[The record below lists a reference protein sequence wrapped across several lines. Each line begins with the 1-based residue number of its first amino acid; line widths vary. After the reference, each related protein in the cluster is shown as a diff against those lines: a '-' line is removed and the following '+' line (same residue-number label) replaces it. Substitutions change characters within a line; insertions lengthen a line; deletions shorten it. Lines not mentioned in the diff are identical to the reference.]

1 MKKIF
6 VALFLLT
13 FASLTVLPNTSLA
26 YLPVEQTAVK
36 LNDTT
41 FLFTIKYRFAFL
53 NYEVTMPIG
62 AKRSFEYG
70 AALPYLGYSL
80 LTDDGK
86 PFTGGGTYS
95 IVLSETKVVN
105 NSYQTPNSKAG
116 YFTLVTLLKLPTEL
130 VNTNEDETNLHLQVT
145 TLPYILS
152 KEGVTLPSQLAIN
165 QLEEYKTPTIKF

>member
-41 FLFTIKYRFAFL
+41 FLFTIKYRFNFL
-53 NYEVTMPIG
+53 NYEVNMPMG
-62 AKRSFEYG
+62 AKRSLEYG
-70 AALPYLGYSL
+70 AASTTLGYAL
-80 LTDDGK
+80 LTEDSK
-86 PFTGGGTYS
+86 PFTAGETYS
-95 IVLSETKVVN
+95 IVLSDTKVVN

-116 YFTLVTLLKLPTEL
+116 YFTLVTLLKLPEERAKSET
-130 VNTNEDETNLHLQVT
+130 ETNLHLQVT
-145 TLPYILS
+145 TLPYTLI
-152 KEGVTLPSQLAIN
+152 KEGVTLPSQLPES
-165 QLEEYKTPTIKF
+165 QLKEYKTPSIKF